1 MKISRRCIRQT
12 FTQFHTLATKPG
24 AGRSPKVT
32 DREKRLIKLQQ
43 FRDDT
48 GSLAD
53 LVQYVNTNLNLSVG
67 RSLISRI
74 LQSYNMVSYIAPR
87 KPRITPT
94 QRRNHFTCCYDHLN

>member
-1 MKISRRCIRQT
+1 MLRISQQEISRRLKISRRCIRQT
-12 FTQFHTLATKPG
+12 FTHFHTLSTKPG

-43 FRDDT
+43 LRDDT

-67 RSLISRI
+67 RSFS
-74 LQSYNMVSYIAPR
+74 N
-87 KPRITPT
+87 
-94 QRRNHFTCCYDHLN
+94 